1 MSVRDPVATYER
13 SITMKRFLPI
23 LLALSLLVCLFASC
37 DTLTAAA
44 AMTKAEKALEDIPY
58 TVTVS
63 MDFACEDE
71 TLNAVFD
78 ALSLELPVTVD
89 GENLHLDMS
98 TEVMGFKTGITMT
111 VVDKVLYA
119 NTTVMNQSVKLK
131 TTLTE
136 ENYEEFI
143 KDNNTELPVTTENF
157 ETLSMEVKDGKQ
169 IVTCSGITT
178 EGLTAM
184 NDHRADTFKALGAEA
199 AAGDLTLVAT
209 ISDGLYESL
218 TLNATYSVTV
228 EGETHTL
235 SLTMNAEYS
244 YEDVQPIT
252 APADAD
258 SYKEVSFDE
267 IPGQ

>member
-1 MSVRDPVATYER
+1 
-13 SITMKRFLPI
+13 
-23 LLALSLLVCLFASC
+23 
-37 DTLTAAA
+37 
-44 AMTKAEKALEDIPY
+44 MTKAEKALEDIPY

-98 TEVMGFKTGITMT
+98 TEVMGFKTGITIT

-131 TTLTE
+131 ATLTE

-184 NDHRADTFKALGAEA
+184 NDLLSDALAAMGAEA
-199 AAGDLTLVAT
+199 AAGDLTMVAT
-209 ISDGLYESL
+209 ISDGLFESMAL
-218 TLNATYSVTV
+218 TAPYTVTAG
-228 EGETHTL
+228 GETHTV
-235 SLTMNAEYS
+235 SLTMNAKYT
-244 YEDVQPIT
+244 YEGIQPIT

-258 SYKEVSFDE
+258 SYKDVSFDE
-267 IPGQ
+267 IVGE

>member
-1 MSVRDPVATYER
+1 
-13 SITMKRFLPI
+13 MKRILSV

-71 TLNAVFD
+71 KLNAVFD
-78 ALSLELPVTVD
+78 ALSLELPITVD
-89 GENLHLDMS
+89 GDSLHLDMS

-131 TTLTE
+131 ATLTE
-136 ENYEEFI
+136 EDYKEFL
-143 KDNNTELPVTTENF
+143 KDNNTDMPVTADNF
-157 ETLSMEVKDGKQ
+157 DSLTLEVKDGKQ
-169 IVTCSGITT
+169 IITCTGITT

-184 NDHRADTFKALGAEA
+184 NDLLSDSLTAMGAEA
-199 AAGDLTLVAT
+199 AAGDLTMVAT
-209 ISDGLYESL
+209 ISDGLFESMAL
-218 TLNATYSVTV
+218 TATYTVTAG
-228 EGETHTL
+228 GETHTV
-235 SLTMNAEYS
+235 SLTMNAKYT
-244 YEDVQPIT
+244 YEGIQPIT

-258 SYKEVSFDE
+258 SYKDVSFDE
-267 IPGQ
+267 IVGE

>member
-1 MSVRDPVATYER
+1 
-13 SITMKRFLPI
+13 MKRFLPI

-89 GENLHLDMS
+89 SENLHLDMS

-131 TTLTE
+131 ATLTE

-143 KDNNTELPVTTENF
+143 KDNNTELPVTAESF

-169 IVTCSGITT
+169 IVTCSGIST

-184 NDHRADTFKALGAEA
+184 NDHLADTFKALGAEA

-209 ISDGLYESL
+209 ISDGLFESL

-252 APADAD
+252 APTDAD
-258 SYKEVSFDE
+258 SYEDVGFDG
-267 IPGQ
+267 IMGK